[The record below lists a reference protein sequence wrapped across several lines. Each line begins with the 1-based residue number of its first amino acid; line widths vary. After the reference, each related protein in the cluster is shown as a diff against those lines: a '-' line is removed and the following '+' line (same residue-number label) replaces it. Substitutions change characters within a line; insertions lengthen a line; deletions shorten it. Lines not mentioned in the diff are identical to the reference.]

1 MIIFNTLTR
10 KKETFVPLEEGKVK
24 MYVCGPTVYDY
35 IHLGN
40 ARPLVCFDIL
50 RRYFEHLG
58 YEVTFVQNF
67 TDIDDK
73 LIHRAA
79 REDKTVPE
87 IAEHFIAAYLED
99 SQNLGVKMP
108 DIAPRATKSMD
119 SIRDMIQ
126 ALLDKNYA
134 YIGSDAVYYDVSK
147 NSRYGRLSGHSLES
161 LQTGERDQAYFAE
174 GKEAVEDFALW
185 KFKRG
190 NEPSWDGPGGEG
202 RPGWHIEC
210 SAMIR
215 ENLGETIDIHA
226 GGQDLIFP
234 HHENEIAQSEVLH
247 DAPLAN
253 YWMHNAYINI
263 DGVKLSKS
271 LGNSIKLRDLAAD
284 WTYPVLRFFIAQANY
299 RSALNVDDDSLLAA
313 KQALERVKNAV
324 SRIKFLLEQPEE
336 LAEDSAVE
344 RAFEYVKT
352 QEQAIYQAMD
362 DDLNT
367 ADALSEAFI
376 LIHTFNQNEND
387 PAYRS
392 HRVLKRIL
400 ELLTEFFSIL
410 GLDLAVEDEI
420 PSDVIALLAQRA
432 DAREAK
438 DWAKS
443 DEIRDMIRD
452 LGFDVRDTAEGQ
464 QCTPLTA

>member
-1 MIIFNTLTR
+1 M
-10 KKETFVPLEEGKVK
+10 
-24 MYVCGPTVYDY
+24 
-35 IHLGN
+35 
-40 ARPLVCFDIL
+40 
-50 RRYFEHLG
+50 
-58 YEVTFVQNF
+58 
-67 TDIDDK
+67 
-73 LIHRAA
+73 
-79 REDKTVPE
+79 
-87 IAEHFIAAYLED
+87 
-99 SQNLGVKMP
+99 
-108 DIAPRATKSMD
+108 
-119 SIRDMIQ
+119 
-126 ALLDKNYA
+126 
-134 YIGSDAVYYDVSK
+134 
-147 NSRYGRLSGHSLES
+147 
-161 LQTGERDQAYFAE
+161 
-174 GKEAVEDFALW
+174 
-185 KFKRG
+185 
-190 NEPSWDGPGGEG
+190 
-202 RPGWHIEC
+202 
-210 SAMIR
+210 
-215 ENLGETIDIHA
+215 
-226 GGQDLIFP
+226 
-234 HHENEIAQSEVLH
+234 
-247 DAPLAN
+247 
-253 YWMHNAYINI
+253 
-263 DGVKLSKS
+263 
-271 LGNSIKLRDLAAD
+271 RDLAAD

-352 QEQAIYQAMD
+352 QKLAIYQAMD

-400 ELLTEFFSIL
+400 DLLTEFFSIL
-410 GLDLAVEDEI
+410 GLDLAVDDEI
-420 PSDVIALLAQRA
+420 PSDVIELLAQRA